1 MYTTDE
7 DGWQVM
13 AKALASP
20 FGSGKL
26 KSAAKSSLSMS
37 LLASWKYKTKTTTL
51 SEQLQNSIDKS

>member
-1 MYTTDE
+1 
-7 DGWQVM
+7 M

-26 KSAAKSSLSMS
+26 KSAAKSNLSMS

-51 SEQLQNSIDKS
+51 SKQLQNSIDKS